1 MSSPATLAICTVPV
15 LPMREGPSQGSEMVS
30 ELIFGECYEIV
41 RTQAG
46 NWHRVRS
53 GEDGYEGWSLV
64 RHPAWVEES
73 LFHTTGEPLAG
84 DWVNEV
90 ELDGQSFMVPLGSRL
105 KGLGEEGARWGNI
118 HLTYHGR
125 QIPAA
130 DQAPDQDRI
139 RAIAT
144 QFLNSSYLWGG
155 KTVFGL
161 DCSGFT
167 QSVYRLIGTR
177 ISRDASQQYG
187 EGEQLPA
194 SQQPCCGDLAFF
206 NQGSGKPT
214 HVGIILEPGRII
226 HCSEKVRV
234 DALDSMGIRLSETG
248 ELTHRLVGIC
258 RYFRLREC

>member
-1 MSSPATLAICTVPV
+1 MSSPATQAICTLPV
-15 LPMREGPSQGSEMVS
+15 LPMRASPSHGSEMVS

-53 GEDGYEGWSLV
+53 AEDGYEGWSFV
-64 RHPAWVEES
+64 RHPSWVEES

-84 DWVNEV
+84 DWINEAG
-90 ELDGQSFMVPLGSRL
+90 LDGQSFMVPLGSRL
-105 KGLGEEGARWGNI
+105 KGLQEGIARWGNI
-118 HLTYHGR
+118 HLTYQGR
-125 QIPAA
+125 QIVAA

-139 RAIAT
+139 RTIAS

-155 KTVFGL
+155 KTVLGL

-167 QSVYRLIGTR
+167 QTVYRLIGTR
-177 ISRDASQQYG
+177 ISRDAWQQFG
-187 EGEQLPA
+187 EGEQLAGGEPA
-194 SQQPCCGDLAFF
+194 SCGDLAFF

-214 HVGIILEPGRII
+214 HVGIILEHGRII

-234 DALDSMGIRLSETG
+234 DALDSVGIRLSETG

-258 RYFRLREC
+258 RYFRLRAD